1 MDINEAVAL
10 INLFLRGEISEVDK
24 IKILELIERDKR
36 IKKIYF
42 SMSKQWLESY
52 CEVEEEAE
60 NRKKAWQDIQLL
72 IARNVMR
79 NRKKLIYR
87 TAFASVMIASVI
99 FAAIFVLHIHNRN
112 TSQINALLSNAR
124 TEIVVPYGSK
134 VKLSLPDSST
144 VWVNAGSTLSY
155 NNSFSKSN
163 RDVTLDGEA
172 YFEVAK
178 NRQLPFKVFAN
189 NVCVEAKGTSFNIES
204 YRQNVTTTLIT
215 GTVLISSKYGG
226 DQILRPNQSVCYN
239 SINREFDKVKNVTNA
254 ELYSSWK
261 DNIWV
266 IRSMKMD
273 EFIERLEKRYNV
285 VIIENGCEFQNK
297 RISASL
303 SNETIEQVMRA
314 LKSTMGVEYSINKN
328 VITLRQID
336 ADNIH

>member
-1 MDINEAVAL
+1 MDMNEAIAL
-10 INLFLRGEISEVDK
+10 INLFLSGDISEVEK
-24 IKILELIERDKR
+24 VKILELIERDKIFR
-36 IKKIYF
+36 KIYF
-42 SMSKQWLESY
+42 SMSKKWLHTY
-52 CEVEEEAE
+52 CESEEETE
-60 NRKKAWQDIQLL
+60 HRKKAWQDLQLL
-72 IARNVMR
+72 IARNVIR
-79 NRKKLIYR
+79 NRKRIIYR

-99 FAAIFVLHIHNRN
+99 FLAIFVLRLHNHNHNQLN
-112 TSQINALLSNAR
+112 TLLSDAR

-155 NNSFSKSN
+155 SNSFSKSN
-163 RDVTLDGEA
+163 RDVILDGEA
-172 YFEVAK
+172 YFEVVK
-178 NRQLPFKVFAN
+178 NRQLPFKVFVSN
-189 NVCVEAKGTSFNIES
+189 LCVEAKGTSFDIDS
-204 YRQNVTTTLIT
+204 YTKNVTTTLIT
-215 GTVLISSKYGG
+215 GTVVISNKYGEE
-226 DQILRPNQSVCYN
+226 QVLRPNQSVLYN
-239 SINREFDKVKNVTNA
+239 SENMEFGKVRNVSNA